1 MKTRCYRPALFL
13 LKDQKS
19 IHNYSDMIEY
29 RTAILK
35 WNKIELIQL
44 AINRLIKRGISMTF
58 QITQI
63 KTNKRPKEL
72 IRI

>member
-63 KTNKRPKEL
+63 KTKKDLKN
-72 IRI
+72 

>member
-1 MKTRCYRPALFL
+1 
-13 LKDQKS
+13 
-19 IHNYSDMIEY
+19 MIEY

-44 AINRLIKRGISMTF
+44 AINRLIKRAISMTF

-63 KTNKRPKEL
+63 KTTKKRSKEL

>member
-1 MKTRCYRPALFL
+1 
-13 LKDQKS
+13 
-19 IHNYSDMIEY
+19 MIEY

-44 AINRLIKRGISMTF
+44 AINRLIKRAMTF

-63 KTNKRPKEL
+63 KTKKRPKEL

>member
-1 MKTRCYRPALFL
+1 
-13 LKDQKS
+13 
-19 IHNYSDMIEY
+19 MIEY

-44 AINRLIKRGISMTF
+44 AINRLIKPGISMTF

-63 KTNKRPKEL
+63 KTKKRPKEL